1 LVSIEVIRRVNSVH
15 KLMDEMIAENNR
27 LIRDLMFAK
36 KAIKSLENITTFAIE
51 LTQEVDCDCKPSTVQ
66 RIRADIQTHLTS
78 YESFKQQIT
87 ADDSTRKTSMAMT
100 DDNAITDLIS
110 DQDVKPKT
118 TEITRVC
125 HHCQQIICK
134 SVYQFIYC
142 VMN

>member
-1 LVSIEVIRRVNSVH
+1 MSESLVV
-15 KLMDEMIAENNR
+15 ENNR